1 MDQTIKRDIKMM
13 RFIAVLLFLINSID
27 VYAISFEDAIKVLQM
42 HESVDAERFKSKALS
57 EEAELKGSWGDPKF
71 KIVAKNFPKDSLEKD
86 QTPMTGIE
94 FGISQRI
101 ALTTKYG
108 NIEDAFK
115 SLANV
120 YQFQAND
127 KKEALTKGLW
137 EILIIKRKVTEELE
151 ILNENNAWISKILK
165 VSKRLYSTGKTSQQA
180 LLDIQIRK
188 SEIESQLSNKK
199 YELSQID
206 DRLNYLIGSSNIK
219 KSSIPWGSLKAKTNN
234 LKDNKE
240 LSLKEKLK
248 AKQLALTASKQNY
261 IPDLTVS
268 FGYTKR
274 SNIDGNGDF
283 VGAAISFPLPFSNEK
298 YSKHGKAVQE
308 KYMAVKKY
316 ENYRKQKM
324 RDVSVLGKEIKKLLG
339 ELRILKEKTIK
350 FASNSRAITAKSYG
364 LGNSTYVEL
373 LQSELKLQ
381 KILMHKVMLEA
392 KRDIKRATLKY
403 VKGEPLN
410 E

>member
-1 MDQTIKRDIKMM
+1 MDKRIKRDIKMM
-13 RFIAVLLFLINSID
+13 KYLVVLFLISSVD
-27 VYAISFEDAIKVLQM
+27 ASAITFEEAIKVLDK
-42 HESVDAERFKSKALS
+42 HESVDSVNFKSKALS

-71 KIVAKNFPKDSLEKD
+71 KIAAKNFPKDSLKDD

-94 FGISQRI
+94 FGISQKI

-115 SLANV
+115 SLSNA
-120 YQFQAND
+120 YQFEAED
-127 KKEALTKGLW
+127 KKEALTKAFW
-137 EILIIKRKVTEELE
+137 EILIIKRKVSEELE
-151 ILNENNAWISKILK
+151 ILKENNTWISKILK

-188 SEIESQLSNKK
+188 SEIESELNNKK

-206 DRLNYLIGSSNIK
+206 DRLKYLIGTSDIEAASV
-219 KSSIPWGSLKAKTNN
+219 PWKSLKTNSGK

-248 AKQLALTASKQNY
+248 AKDLALTASKLNY
-261 IPDLTVS
+261 VPDLTVS
-268 FGYTKR
+268 LGYTKR

-283 VGAAISFPLPFSNEK
+283 VGAAISFPLPFSGEK
-298 YSKHGKAVQE
+298 YSKHGQAVQE
-308 KYMAVKKY
+308 KYMAVKNF
-316 ENYRKQKM
+316 ENYKRQKN
-324 RDVSVLGKEIKKLLG
+324 RDISVLNKEIDKLLG
-339 ELRILKEKTIK
+339 ELSILKEKTIK
-350 FASNSRAITAKSYG
+350 FARNSREITAKSYG

-403 VKGEPLN
+403 VKGESLN

>member
-1 MDQTIKRDIKMM
+1 MDKQIKRDIKMIK
-13 RFIAVLLFLINSID
+13 FSIIPLFFLSLST
-27 VYAISFEDAIKVLQM
+27 YAITFDDAVKALKR
-42 HESVDAERFKSKALS
+42 HESVEAVNFKSKALG

-71 KIVAKNFPKDSLEKD
+71 KIAAKNFPKDTLEKD

-94 FGISQRI
+94 FGVSQKIS
-101 ALTTKYG
+101 LTTKYG

-115 SLANV
+115 SLSSA
-120 YQFQAND
+120 YEFDAKD
-127 KKEALTKGLW
+127 KEEALTKGLW
-137 EILIIKRKVTEELE
+137 EILIVKRKVSDELS
-151 ILNENNAWISKILK
+151 ILSENNTWITKILK

-188 SEIESQLSNKK
+188 SEIESEISNKK
-199 YELSQID
+199 YDLSQID
-206 DRLNYLIGSSNIK
+206 DRLNYLVGSESIDAN
-219 KSSIPWGSLKAKTNN
+219 SIPWKSLKSEAKVVT
-234 LKDNKE
+234 DNKE
-240 LSLKEKLK
+240 LSFKEKLK
-248 AKQLALTASKQNY
+248 AKDLSLTASKLNY
-261 IPDLTVS
+261 VPDLTVS
-268 FGYTKR
+268 IGYTKR

-283 VGAAISFPLPFSNEK
+283 VGAAISFPLPFSGEK

-308 KYMAVKKY
+308 KYMATKNY
-316 ENYRKQKM
+316 ENYKRKKI
-324 RDVSVLGKEIKKLLG
+324 RDISVLSKEVQKLLN
-339 ELRILKEKTIK
+339 ELKILKEKTIK
-350 FASNSRAITAKSYG
+350 FARNSREITSKSYG

-381 KILMHKVMLEA
+381 NILMQKVMLEA

>member
-1 MDQTIKRDIKMM
+1 MKY
-13 RFIAVLLFLINSID
+13 FVVLLFISSIEAK
-27 VYAISFEDAIKVLQM
+27 AITFERAIKVLQS
-42 HESVDAERFKSKALS
+42 HESVDSLRFKSKALS

-71 KIVAKNFPKDSLEKD
+71 KIAAKNFPKSSLKDD

-94 FGISQRI
+94 FGISQKF
-101 ALTTKYG
+101 ALTTKYE
-108 NIEDAFK
+108 NIEDALR
-115 SLANV
+115 SLSNA
-120 YQFQAND
+120 YQFEAND
-127 KKEALTKGLW
+127 KKEALTKAFW
-137 EILIIKRKVTEELE
+137 EILIIKRKVSEELE
-151 ILNENNAWISKILK
+151 ILNENNTWISKILK
-165 VSKRLYSTGKTSQQA
+165 ISKRLYSTGKTSQQA

-188 SEIESQLSNKK
+188 SEIESELNNKK

-206 DRLNYLIGSSNIK
+206 DRLNYLIGTSEIEIG
-219 KSSIPWGSLKAKTNN
+219 SIPWKSLKFNSEK

-248 AKQLALTASKQNY
+248 AKDLALTALKQSY
-261 IPDLTVS
+261 IPDLTLSV
-268 FGYTKR
+268 GYTKR
-274 SNIDGNGDF
+274 SDIDGNGDF
-283 VGAAISFPLPFSNEK
+283 VGVTISFPLPFSGEK
-298 YSKHGKAVQE
+298 YSKHAQAVQE
-308 KYMAVKKY
+308 KYIVVKNY
-316 ENYRKQKM
+316 ENYKRQKI
-324 RDVSVLGKEIKKLLG
+324 RDISVLSKEIDKLLG
-339 ELRILKEKTIK
+339 ELSILKEKIIK
-350 FASNSRAITAKSYG
+350 FARNSREIIAKSYS

>member
-1 MDQTIKRDIKMM
+1 MDKRIKRDVKMM
-13 RFIAVLLFLINSID
+13 KYLVILFLLSS
-27 VYAISFEDAIKVLQM
+27 VEASAITFEKAITVLGT
-42 HESVDAERFKSKALS
+42 HESVDSLNFKSKALS

-71 KIVAKNFPKDSLEKD
+71 KIAAKNFPKNSLRDD

-94 FGISQRI
+94 FGVSQKI

-115 SLANV
+115 SLSNA
-120 YQFQAND
+120 YQFEADD
-127 KKEALTKGLW
+127 KKEALTKAFW
-137 EILIIKRKVTEELE
+137 EILIIKRKVSEELE
-151 ILNENNAWISKILK
+151 ILKENNTWISKILK

-188 SEIESQLSNKK
+188 SEIESELNNKK

-206 DRLNYLIGSSNIK
+206 DRLKYLIGTSDVEEA
-219 KSSIPWGSLKAKTNN
+219 SIPWKSLKTNSDK

-248 AKQLALTASKQNY
+248 AKDLALTASKQNY
-261 IPDLTVS
+261 VPDLTVS
-268 FGYTKR
+268 LGYTKR
-274 SNIDGNGDF
+274 SKIDNNGDF
-283 VGAAISFPLPFSNEK
+283 VGAAISFPLPFSGEK
-298 YSKHGKAVQE
+298 YSKYGQAVQE
-308 KYMAVKKY
+308 KYVAVKNF
-316 ENYRKQKM
+316 ENYKRQKN
-324 RDVSVLGKEIKKLLG
+324 RDISVLSKEIDKLLG
-339 ELRILKEKTIK
+339 ELSILKEKTIK
-350 FASNSRAITAKSYG
+350 FARNSREITAKSYG

-403 VKGEPLN
+403 VKGESLN

>member
-1 MDQTIKRDIKMM
+1 MDKRIKRVAKMM
-13 RFIAVLLFLINSID
+13 KYFVVLFFISSMEAK
-27 VYAISFEDAIKVLQM
+27 AITFEKAIKALQS
-42 HESVDAERFKSKALS
+42 HESVDSVRFKSKALS

-71 KIVAKNFPKDSLEKD
+71 KIAAKNFPKDSLKDD

-94 FGISQRI
+94 FGVSQKI

-115 SLANV
+115 SLSNA
-120 YQFQAND
+120 YQFEADD
-127 KKEALTKGLW
+127 KKEALTKAFW
-137 EILIIKRKVTEELE
+137 EILIIKRKVSEELE
-151 ILNENNAWISKILK
+151 ILKENNTWISKILK

-188 SEIESQLSNKK
+188 SEIESELNNKK

-206 DRLNYLIGSSNIK
+206 DRLKYLIGTADIK
-219 KSSIPWGSLKAKTNN
+219 TASIPWKSLKTSSDK

-248 AKQLALTASKQNY
+248 AKDLALSASKKNY
-261 IPDLTVS
+261 VPDLTVS
-268 FGYTKR
+268 LGYTKR
-274 SNIDGNGDF
+274 SDTDGNGDF
-283 VGAAISFPLPFSNEK
+283 VGAAISFPLPFSGEK
-298 YSKHGKAVQE
+298 YSKHGQAVQE
-308 KYMAVKKY
+308 KYMAVKNF
-316 ENYRKQKM
+316 ENYKRQKN
-324 RDVSVLGKEIKKLLG
+324 RDISVLSKEIDKLLG
-339 ELRILKEKTIK
+339 ELSILKEKTIK
-350 FASNSRAITAKSYG
+350 FARNSREITAKSYG

-381 KILMHKVMLEA
+381 KILMNKVMLEA

>member
-1 MDQTIKRDIKMM
+1 MDKRITRDIKMIKV
-13 RFIAVLLFLINSID
+13 FVVLLLIVSLD
-27 VYAISFEDAIKVLQM
+27 ASAITFNEAIKTLQS
-42 HESVDAERFKSKALS
+42 HESIESVTFKSKALS

-71 KIVAKNFPKDSLEKD
+71 KIAAKNFPKSSLEKD

-94 FGISQRI
+94 FGISQKI

-115 SLANV
+115 SLSIA
-120 YQFQAND
+120 YQFDAND

-137 EILIIKRKVTEELE
+137 EILIIKRKVSEELS
-151 ILNENNAWISKILK
+151 ILNENKTWISKILK

-188 SEIESQLSNKK
+188 SEIESEINNKK
-199 YELSQID
+199 YELAQID
-206 DRLNYLIGSSNIK
+206 DRLKYLIGNTSVDADSV
-219 KSSIPWGSLKAKTNN
+219 PWSSLKSESKKI
-234 LKDNKE
+234 KDNKE
-240 LSLKEKLK
+240 LSLREKLK
-248 AKQLALTASKQNY
+248 AKSLSLSASKLNY
-261 IPDLTVS
+261 VPDLTVS

-283 VGAAISFPLPFSNEK
+283 VGAAVSFPLPFSGEK

-308 KYMAVKKY
+308 KYMAVKNY
-316 ENYRKQKM
+316 ENYKRLKR
-324 RDVSVLGKEIKKLLG
+324 RDISVLKKEIKKLLG
-339 ELRILKEKTIK
+339 ELNILKERTIK
-350 FASNSRAITAKSYG
+350 FAHNSREITSKSYG

>member
-1 MDQTIKRDIKMM
+1 MDNRIKRDIKMM
-13 RFIAVLLFLINSID
+13 KYLVILFIFSSVEANAITFEKAITVLGT
-27 VYAISFEDAIKVLQM
+27 
-42 HESVDAERFKSKALS
+42 HESVDSVNFKSKALS
-57 EEAELKGSWGDPKF
+57 EEAELRGSWGDPQF
-71 KIVAKNFPKDSLEKD
+71 KIAAKNFPKDSFEDD

-94 FGISQRI
+94 FGVSQKI

-115 SLANV
+115 SLSNA
-120 YQFQAND
+120 YQFEADD
-127 KKEALTKGLW
+127 KKEALTKAFW
-137 EILIIKRKVTEELE
+137 KILIIKRKASEELE
-151 ILNENNAWISKILK
+151 ILKENNTWISKILI

-188 SEIESQLSNKK
+188 SEIESELNNKN

-206 DRLNYLIGSSNIK
+206 DRLNYLIGTANIEA
-219 KSSIPWGSLKAKTNN
+219 SSIPWKSLRLNSDK

-248 AKQLALTASKQNY
+248 AKDFALTASKQNY
-261 IPDLTVS
+261 VPDLTVS
-268 FGYTKR
+268 IGYTKR
-274 SNIDGNGDF
+274 SNIDDNGDF
-283 VGAAISFPLPFSNEK
+283 VGAAISFPLPFSGKK
-298 YSKHGKAVQE
+298 YSNHGQAVHE
-308 KYMAVKKY
+308 KLMAVKNY
-316 ENYRKQKM
+316 EHYKRKKN
-324 RDVSVLGKEIKKLLG
+324 RDVLVLSKEIEKLLG
-339 ELRILKEKTIK
+339 ELSILKEKTIK
-350 FASNSRAITAKSYG
+350 FARNSREITAKSYG

>member
-1 MDQTIKRDIKMM
+1 MDKRIKRDIKMM
-13 RFIAVLLFLINSID
+13 KYLVILFLIGSVEAN
-27 VYAISFEDAIKVLQM
+27 AITFEKAITVLGT
-42 HESVDAERFKSKALS
+42 HESVDSVNFKSKALS

-71 KIVAKNFPKDSLEKD
+71 KIAAKNFPKDSLKND
-86 QTPMTGIE
+86 QSPMTGIE
-94 FGISQRI
+94 FGVSQKI

-115 SLANV
+115 SLSKA
-120 YQFQAND
+120 YKFSADD
-127 KKEALTKGLW
+127 KKEALTKAFW
-137 EILIIKRKVTEELE
+137 EILIIKRKVSEELE
-151 ILNENNAWISKILK
+151 ILKENNAWISKILK

-188 SEIESQLSNKK
+188 SEIESELNNKK

-206 DRLNYLIGSSNIK
+206 DRLKYLIGTSDFEET
-219 KSSIPWGSLKAKTNN
+219 SIPWKSLKISSDQ

-248 AKQLALTASKQNY
+248 AKDLALTASKQNY
-261 IPDLTVS
+261 VPDLTVS
-268 FGYTKR
+268 LGYTKR

-283 VGAAISFPLPFSNEK
+283 ASAAISFPLPFSGEK
-298 YSKHGKAVQE
+298 YSKHGQAVQE
-308 KYMAVKKY
+308 KYMAVKNF
-316 ENYRKQKM
+316 ENYKRQKN
-324 RDVSVLGKEIKKLLG
+324 RDISVLNKEIDKLLG
-339 ELRILKEKTIK
+339 ELSILKEKTIK
-350 FASNSRAITAKSYG
+350 FARNSREITAKSYG

-403 VKGEPLN
+403 VKGESLN

>member
-1 MDQTIKRDIKMM
+1 MK
-13 RFIAVLLFLINSID
+13 VLSLFTLFLSFNTN
-27 VYAISFEDAIKVLQM
+27 AITFQKAITVLGK
-42 HESVDAERFKSKALS
+42 HESVDSVNFKSKALS

-71 KIVAKNFPKDSLEKD
+71 KIAAKNFPKDSLKDD

-94 FGISQRI
+94 FGISQKI

-115 SLANV
+115 SLSNA
-120 YQFQAND
+120 YQFEADD
-127 KKEALTKGLW
+127 KKEALAKAFW
-137 EILIIKRKVTEELE
+137 EILIIKRKVSGELE
-151 ILNENNAWISKILK
+151 ILKENNTWISKILK

-188 SEIESQLSNKK
+188 SEIESELNNKK
-199 YELSQID
+199 YELSQIE
-206 DRLNYLIGSSNIK
+206 DRLNYLIGTSDVEEA
-219 KSSIPWGSLKAKTNN
+219 SIPWKSLKTNSDK

-248 AKQLALTASKQNY
+248 AKDLALTASKQNY
-261 IPDLTVS
+261 VPDLTVS
-268 FGYTKR
+268 LGYTKR
-274 SNIDGNGDF
+274 SNIDGNEDF
-283 VGAAISFPLPFSNEK
+283 VGAAISFPLPFSGEK
-298 YSKHGKAVQE
+298 YSKHGQAVQE
-308 KYMAVKKY
+308 KYIAVKNF
-316 ENYRKQKM
+316 ENYKRQKN
-324 RDVSVLGKEIKKLLG
+324 RDISVLSKEIDKLLG
-339 ELRILKEKTIK
+339 ELSILKEKTIK
-350 FASNSRAITAKSYG
+350 FARNSREITAKSYG
-364 LGNSTYVEL
+364 LGNSSYVEL

-403 VKGEPLN
+403 VKGESLN

>member
-1 MDQTIKRDIKMM
+1 MDKRIKRDIKMM
-13 RFIAVLLFLINSID
+13 KYLVILFLIGSVEAN
-27 VYAISFEDAIKVLQM
+27 AITFEKAIKVLSA
-42 HESVDAERFKSKALS
+42 HESVDSVNFKSKAVS
-57 EEAELKGSWGDPKF
+57 EEAKLKGSWGDAKF
-71 KIVAKNFPKDSLEKD
+71 KIAAKNFPKDSLKDD

-94 FGISQRI
+94 FGVSQKI

-115 SLANV
+115 SLSNA
-120 YQFQAND
+120 YQFEADD
-127 KKEALTKGLW
+127 KKEALTKAFW
-137 EILIIKRKVTEELE
+137 EILIIKRKVSEELE
-151 ILNENNAWISKILK
+151 ILKENNTWISKILK

-188 SEIESQLSNKK
+188 SEIESELNNKK

-206 DRLNYLIGSSNIK
+206 DRLKYLIGTSDVEET
-219 KSSIPWGSLKAKTNN
+219 SIPWKSLKTSSDK

-248 AKQLALTASKQNY
+248 AKDLALTASKQNY
-261 IPDLTVS
+261 VPDLTVS
-268 FGYTKR
+268 LGYTKR

-283 VGAAISFPLPFSNEK
+283 VGAAISFPLPFSGEK
-298 YSKHGKAVQE
+298 YSKHGQAVQE
-308 KYMAVKKY
+308 KYMAVKNF
-316 ENYRKQKM
+316 ENYKRQKN
-324 RDVSVLGKEIKKLLG
+324 RDISVLNKEIDKLLG
-339 ELRILKEKTIK
+339 ELSILKDKTIK
-350 FASNSRAITAKSYG
+350 FARNSREITAKSYG

-403 VKGEPLN
+403 VKGESLN

>member
-1 MDQTIKRDIKMM
+1 MDKRIKRVAKMM
-13 RFIAVLLFLINSID
+13 KYFVVLFFISSMEAK
-27 VYAISFEDAIKVLQM
+27 AITFEKAIKALQS
-42 HESVDAERFKSKALS
+42 HESVDSVRFKSKALS

-71 KIVAKNFPKDSLEKD
+71 KIAAKNFPKDSLKDD

-94 FGISQRI
+94 FGVSQKI

-115 SLANV
+115 SLSNA
-120 YQFQAND
+120 YQFEADD
-127 KKEALTKGLW
+127 KKEALTKAFW
-137 EILIIKRKVTEELE
+137 EILIIKRKVSEELE
-151 ILNENNAWISKILK
+151 ILKENNTWISKILK

-188 SEIESQLSNKK
+188 SEIESELNNKK

-206 DRLNYLIGSSNIK
+206 DRLKYLIGTADIK
-219 KSSIPWGSLKAKTNN
+219 TASIPWKSLKTSSDK

-248 AKQLALTASKQNY
+248 AKDLALSASKKNY
-261 IPDLTVS
+261 VPDLTVS
-268 FGYTKR
+268 LGYTKR
-274 SNIDGNGDF
+274 SDIDGNGDF
-283 VGAAISFPLPFSNEK
+283 VGAAISFPLPFAGEK
-298 YSKHGKAVQE
+298 YSKHGQAVQE
-308 KYMAVKKY
+308 KYMAVKNF
-316 ENYRKQKM
+316 ENYKRQKN
-324 RDVSVLGKEIKKLLG
+324 RDISVLRKEIEKLLG
-339 ELRILKEKTIK
+339 ELSILKEKTIK
-350 FASNSRAITAKSYG
+350 FARNSREITAKSYG

-381 KILMHKVMLEA
+381 KILMNKVMLEA

>member
-1 MDQTIKRDIKMM
+1 MDKRIKRVAKMM
-13 RFIAVLLFLINSID
+13 KYFVVLFFISSMEAK
-27 VYAISFEDAIKVLQM
+27 AITFEKAIKALQS
-42 HESVDAERFKSKALS
+42 HESVDSVRFKSKALS

-71 KIVAKNFPKDSLEKD
+71 KIAAKNFPKDSLKDD

-94 FGISQRI
+94 FGVSQKI

-115 SLANV
+115 SLSNA
-120 YQFQAND
+120 YQFEADD
-127 KKEALTKGLW
+127 KKEALTKAFW
-137 EILIIKRKVTEELE
+137 EILIIKRKVSEELE
-151 ILNENNAWISKILK
+151 ILKENNTWISKILK

-188 SEIESQLSNKK
+188 SEIESELNNKK

-206 DRLNYLIGSSNIK
+206 DRLKYLIGTADIK
-219 KSSIPWGSLKAKTNN
+219 TASIPWKSLKTSSDK

-248 AKQLALTASKQNY
+248 AKDLALSASKKNY
-261 IPDLTVS
+261 VPDLTVS
-268 FGYTKR
+268 LGYTKR
-274 SNIDGNGDF
+274 SDIDGNGDF
-283 VGAAISFPLPFSNEK
+283 VGAAISFPLPFSGEK
-298 YSKHGKAVQE
+298 YSKHGQAVQE
-308 KYMAVKKY
+308 KYMAVKNF
-316 ENYRKQKM
+316 ENYKRQKN
-324 RDVSVLGKEIKKLLG
+324 RDISVLRKEIEKLLG
-339 ELRILKEKTIK
+339 ELSILKEKTIK
-350 FASNSRAITAKSYG
+350 FARNSREITAKSYG

-381 KILMHKVMLEA
+381 KILMHKIMLEA

-403 VKGEPLN
+403 VKGESLN

>member
-1 MDQTIKRDIKMM
+1 MDKRIKRVAKMM
-13 RFIAVLLFLINSID
+13 KYFVILFFISSMEAK
-27 VYAISFEDAIKVLQM
+27 AITFEKAIKALQS
-42 HESVDAERFKSKALS
+42 HESVDSVRFKSKALS

-71 KIVAKNFPKDSLEKD
+71 KIAAKNFPKDSLKDD

-94 FGISQRI
+94 FGVSQKI

-115 SLANV
+115 SLSNA
-120 YQFQAND
+120 YQFEADD
-127 KKEALTKGLW
+127 KKEALTKAFW
-137 EILIIKRKVTEELE
+137 EILIIKRKVSEELE
-151 ILNENNAWISKILK
+151 ILKENNTWISKILK

-188 SEIESQLSNKK
+188 SEIESELNNKK

-206 DRLNYLIGSSNIK
+206 DRLKYLIGTADIK
-219 KSSIPWGSLKAKTNN
+219 TASIPWKSLKTSSDK

-248 AKQLALTASKQNY
+248 AKDLALSASKKNY
-261 IPDLTVS
+261 VPDLTVS
-268 FGYTKR
+268 LGYTKR
-274 SNIDGNGDF
+274 SDIDGNGDF
-283 VGAAISFPLPFSNEK
+283 VGAAISFPLPFSGEK
-298 YSKHGKAVQE
+298 YSKHGQAVQE
-308 KYMAVKKY
+308 KYMAVKNF
-316 ENYRKQKM
+316 ENYKRQKN
-324 RDVSVLGKEIKKLLG
+324 RDISVLRKEIEKLLG
-339 ELRILKEKTIK
+339 ELSILKEKTIK
-350 FASNSRAITAKSYG
+350 FARNSREITAKSYG

-381 KILMHKVMLEA
+381 KILMNKVMLEA

>member
-1 MDQTIKRDIKMM
+1 MDKRIKRDIKMIK
-13 RFIAVLLFLINSID
+13 FIVGLLLISSID
-27 VYAISFEDAIKVLQM
+27 AHAITFNEAVKALQA
-42 HESVDAERFKSKALS
+42 HESIKAVDFKSRALS

-71 KIVAKNFPKDSLEKD
+71 KIAAKNFPKDTLEKD

-94 FGISQRI
+94 FGISQKI

-115 SLANV
+115 SLANA

-127 KKEALTKGLW
+127 KKEALAKGLW
-137 EILIIKRKVTEELE
+137 EILIIKRKVSEELS
-151 ILNENNAWISKILK
+151 ILNENNTWISKILK

-188 SEIESQLSNKK
+188 SEIESEINNKK
-199 YELSQID
+199 YDLSQID
-206 DRLNYLIGSSNIK
+206 DRLQYLIGSSNIDTT
-219 KSSIPWGSLKAKTNN
+219 SIPWSTLKSVSKKIT
-234 LKDNKE
+234 DNKE
-240 LSLKEKLK
+240 LGLKERLK
-248 AKQLALTASKQNY
+248 AKELSLSASKLNY
-261 IPDLTVS
+261 VPDLTVS
-268 FGYTKR
+268 LGYTKR

-283 VGAAISFPLPFSNEK
+283 VGAAISFPLPFSGEK

-308 KYMAVKKY
+308 KYMAVKNY
-316 ENYRKQKM
+316 ENYKRQKI
-324 RDVSVLGKEIKKLLG
+324 RDISVLEKEIKKLLG
-339 ELRILKEKTIK
+339 ELNILKERTIK
-350 FASNSRAITAKSYG
+350 FARNSREITSKSYG

>member
-1 MDQTIKRDIKMM
+1 MDKRITRDIKMIKV
-13 RFIAVLLFLINSID
+13 FVVLLLIVSLD
-27 VYAISFEDAIKVLQM
+27 ASAITFNEAIKTLQS
-42 HESVDAERFKSKALS
+42 HESIESVTFKSKALS

-71 KIVAKNFPKDSLEKD
+71 KIAAKNFPKSSLEKD

-94 FGISQRI
+94 FGISQKI

-115 SLANV
+115 SLSIA
-120 YQFQAND
+120 YQFDAND

-137 EILIIKRKVTEELE
+137 EILIIKRKVSEELS
-151 ILNENNAWISKILK
+151 ILNENKTWISKILK

-180 LLDIQIRK
+180 LLDIQI
-188 SEIESQLSNKK
+188 KK
-199 YELSQID
+199 YELAQID
-206 DRLNYLIGSSNIK
+206 DRLKYLIGNTSVDADSV
-219 KSSIPWGSLKAKTNN
+219 PWSSLKSESKKI
-234 LKDNKE
+234 KDNKE
-240 LSLKEKLK
+240 LSLREKLK
-248 AKQLALTASKQNY
+248 AKSLSLSASKLNY
-261 IPDLTVS
+261 VPDLTVS

-283 VGAAISFPLPFSNEK
+283 VGAAVSFPLPFSGEK

-308 KYMAVKKY
+308 KYMAVKNY
-316 ENYRKQKM
+316 ENYKRLKR
-324 RDVSVLGKEIKKLLG
+324 RDISVLKKEIKKLLG
-339 ELRILKEKTIK
+339 ELNILKERTIK
-350 FASNSRAITAKSYG
+350 FAHNSREITSKSYG

>member
-1 MDQTIKRDIKMM
+1 MDKRIKRVAKMM
-13 RFIAVLLFLINSID
+13 KYFVVLFFISSMEAK
-27 VYAISFEDAIKVLQM
+27 AITFEKAIKALQS
-42 HESVDAERFKSKALS
+42 HESVDSVRFKSKALS

-71 KIVAKNFPKDSLEKD
+71 KIAAKNFPKDSLKDD

-94 FGISQRI
+94 FGVSQKI

-115 SLANV
+115 SLSNA
-120 YQFQAND
+120 YQFEADD
-127 KKEALTKGLW
+127 KKEALTKAFW
-137 EILIIKRKVTEELE
+137 EILIIKRKVSEELE
-151 ILNENNAWISKILK
+151 ILKENNTWISKILK

-188 SEIESQLSNKK
+188 SEIESELNNKK

-206 DRLNYLIGSSNIK
+206 DRLKYLIGTADIK
-219 KSSIPWGSLKAKTNN
+219 TASIPWKSLKTSSDK

-248 AKQLALTASKQNY
+248 AKDLALSASKKNY
-261 IPDLTVS
+261 VPDLTVS
-268 FGYTKR
+268 LGYTKR
-274 SNIDGNGDF
+274 SDIDGNGDF
-283 VGAAISFPLPFSNEK
+283 VGAAISFPLPFSGEK
-298 YSKHGKAVQE
+298 YSKHGQAVQE
-308 KYMAVKKY
+308 KYMAVKNF
-316 ENYRKQKM
+316 ENYKRQKN
-324 RDVSVLGKEIKKLLG
+324 RDISVLRKEIEKLLG
-339 ELRILKEKTIK
+339 ELSILKEKTIK
-350 FASNSRAITAKSYG
+350 FARNSREITAKSYS

-381 KILMHKVMLEA
+381 KILMHKIMLEA

-403 VKGEPLN
+403 VKGESLN

>member
-1 MDQTIKRDIKMM
+1 MDKRIKRVAKMM
-13 RFIAVLLFLINSID
+13 KYFVVLFFISSMEAK
-27 VYAISFEDAIKVLQM
+27 AITFEKAIKALQS
-42 HESVDAERFKSKALS
+42 HESVDSVRFKSKALS

-71 KIVAKNFPKDSLEKD
+71 KIAAKNFPKDSLKDD

-94 FGISQRI
+94 FGVSQKI

-115 SLANV
+115 SLSNA
-120 YQFQAND
+120 YQFEADD
-127 KKEALTKGLW
+127 KKEALTKALW
-137 EILIIKRKVTEELE
+137 EILIIKRKVSEELE
-151 ILNENNAWISKILK
+151 ILKENNTWISKILK

-188 SEIESQLSNKK
+188 SEIESELNNKK

-206 DRLNYLIGSSNIK
+206 DRLKYLIGTSDVEEA
-219 KSSIPWGSLKAKTNN
+219 SIPWKSLKTNSDK

-248 AKQLALTASKQNY
+248 AKDLALTASKQNY
-261 IPDLTVS
+261 VPDLTVS
-268 FGYTKR
+268 LGYTKR

-283 VGAAISFPLPFSNEK
+283 VGAAISFPLPFSGEK
-298 YSKHGKAVQE
+298 YSKHGQAVQE
-308 KYMAVKKY
+308 KYMAVKNF
-316 ENYRKQKM
+316 ENYKRQKN
-324 RDVSVLGKEIKKLLG
+324 RDISVLSKEIDKLLG
-339 ELRILKEKTIK
+339 ELSILKEKTIK
-350 FASNSRAITAKSYG
+350 FARNSREITAKSYG

-403 VKGEPLN
+403 VKGESLN

>member
-1 MDQTIKRDIKMM
+1 MDRKITRDTKMIKV
-13 RFIAVLLFLINSID
+13 FIALFMISSID
-27 VYAISFEDAIKVLQM
+27 VYAITFDEAVKALQT
-42 HESVDAERFKSKALS
+42 HESIESVKFKSKAVS
-57 EEAELKGSWGDPKF
+57 EEADLKGSWGDPMF
-71 KIVAKNFPKDSLEKD
+71 KVTAKNFPQDSLKD
-86 QTPMTGIE
+86 NETPMTGIE
-94 FGISQRI
+94 FGVSQKI

-115 SLANV
+115 SLSNA
-120 YQFQAND
+120 YQYEADD
-127 KKEALTKGLW
+127 KKEALIKGLW
-137 EILIIKRKVTEELE
+137 EVLIIQRKVSEELG
-151 ILNENNAWISKILK
+151 ILKENNAWITKILK

-188 SEIESQLSNKK
+188 SEIDSELNNKK

-206 DRLNYLIGSSNIK
+206 DRLKYLIGSSTIDPK
-219 KSSIPWGSLKAKTNN
+219 SIPWDSLKSKSDN

-248 AKQLALTASKQNY
+248 AKDLALTASKQNY
-261 IPDLTVS
+261 VPDLTVS
-268 FGYTKR
+268 VGYTKR
-274 SNIDGNGDF
+274 SDIDGNGDF
-283 VGAAISFPLPFSNEK
+283 VGAAISFPLPFSGEK
-298 YSKHGKAVQE
+298 YSKHGQAVQE
-308 KYMAVKKY
+308 KYMAVKNY
-316 ENYRKQKM
+316 ENYKRQKN
-324 RDVSVLGKEIKKLLG
+324 RDISVLSKEIDKLLG
-339 ELRILKEKTIK
+339 ELSILKEKTIK
-350 FASNSRAITAKSYG
+350 FARNSREITAKSYG

-403 VKGEPLN
+403 VKGDPLN

>member
-1 MDQTIKRDIKMM
+1 MM
-13 RFIAVLLFLINSID
+13 KYLIVLFFITSVEVNAITFEKAIIVLST
-27 VYAISFEDAIKVLQM
+27 
-42 HESVDAERFKSKALS
+42 HESVDSVNFKSKALS
-57 EEAELKGSWGDPKF
+57 EEAEFKGSWGDPKF
-71 KIVAKNFPKDSLEKD
+71 KIAAKNFPKDSLKDD

-94 FGISQRI
+94 FSVSQKI

-115 SLANV
+115 SLSNA
-120 YQFQAND
+120 YQFEADD
-127 KKEALTKGLW
+127 KKEALTKAFW
-137 EILIIKRKVTEELE
+137 EILIFKRKVSEELG
-151 ILNENNAWISKILK
+151 ILRENKTWISKILK

-188 SEIESQLSNKK
+188 SEIESELNNKK

-206 DRLNYLIGSSNIK
+206 DRLKYLIGTSDVEET
-219 KSSIPWGSLKAKTNN
+219 SIPWKSLKTSSDK

-248 AKQLALTASKQNY
+248 AKDLALTASKQNY
-261 IPDLTVS
+261 VPDLTVS
-268 FGYTKR
+268 LGYTKR

-283 VGAAISFPLPFSNEK
+283 VGAAISFPLPFSGEK
-298 YSKHGKAVQE
+298 YSKHGQAVQE
-308 KYMAVKKY
+308 KYMAVKNF
-316 ENYRKQKM
+316 ENYKRQKN
-324 RDVSVLGKEIKKLLG
+324 RDISVLNKEIDKLLG
-339 ELRILKEKTIK
+339 ELSILKDKTIK
-350 FASNSRAITAKSYG
+350 FARNSREITSKSYG

-403 VKGEPLN
+403 VKGESLN

>member
-1 MDQTIKRDIKMM
+1 MDNRIKRDIKMIRIFM
-13 RFIAVLLFLINSID
+13 IPLVIVSLNANAVTFN
-27 VYAISFEDAIKVLQM
+27 EAIKALQT
-42 HESVDAERFKSKALS
+42 HESIEAVSFKSKALA

-71 KIVAKNFPKDSLEKD
+71 KITAKNFPKDTLEKD

-94 FGISQRI
+94 FGISQKI

-115 SLANV
+115 SLSNA
-120 YQFQAND
+120 YQFDAND

-137 EILIIKRKVTEELE
+137 EILIIKRKISDELS
-151 ILNENNAWISKILK
+151 ILNENSTWIFKILK
-165 VSKRLYSTGKTSQQA
+165 ISKRLYSTGKTSQQA

-188 SEIESQLSNKK
+188 SEIEGEISNKK
-199 YELSQID
+199 YDLSQID
-206 DRLNYLIGSSNIK
+206 DRLNYLVGNADIDA
-219 KSSIPWGSLKAKTNN
+219 SSIPWTFLRSRGKVV
-234 LKDNKE
+234 KDNKD
-240 LSLKEKLK
+240 LSLKEKLR
-248 AKQLALTASKQNY
+248 AKELILTASKLNY
-261 IPDLTVS
+261 VPDLTVS
-268 FGYTKR
+268 LGYTKR

-283 VGAAISFPLPFSNEK
+283 LGAAISFPLPFSGEK

-308 KYMAVKKY
+308 KYMATKNY
-316 ENYRKQKM
+316 ENYKRKKI
-324 RDVSVLGKEIKKLLG
+324 RDISVLSKEVDKLLS
-339 ELRILKEKTIK
+339 ELSIINEKTIK
-350 FASNSRAITAKSYG
+350 FARNSREITSKSYG

-381 KILMHKVMLEA
+381 EILMHKVMLEA
-392 KRDIKRATLKY
+392 KRDIKRAALKY

>member
-1 MDQTIKRDIKMM
+1 MDKRIKRDIKMM
-13 RFIAVLLFLINSID
+13 KYLVVLFLISSVD
-27 VYAISFEDAIKVLQM
+27 ASAITFEEAIKVLNK
-42 HESVDAERFKSKALS
+42 HESVDSVNFKSKALS

-71 KIVAKNFPKDSLEKD
+71 KIAAKNFPKDSLKDD

-94 FGISQRI
+94 FGVSQKI

-115 SLANV
+115 SLSNA
-120 YQFQAND
+120 YQFEADD
-127 KKEALTKGLW
+127 KKEALTKAFW
-137 EILIIKRKVTEELE
+137 EILIIKRKVSEELE
-151 ILNENNAWISKILK
+151 ILKENNTWISKILK

-188 SEIESQLSNKK
+188 SEIESELNNKK

-206 DRLNYLIGSSNIK
+206 DRLKYLIGTSDVEET
-219 KSSIPWGSLKAKTNN
+219 SIPWKSLKTSSDK

-248 AKQLALTASKQNY
+248 AKDLALTASKQNY
-261 IPDLTVS
+261 VPDLTVS
-268 FGYTKR
+268 LGYTKR

-283 VGAAISFPLPFSNEK
+283 VGAAISFPLPFSGEK
-298 YSKHGKAVQE
+298 YSKHGQAVQE
-308 KYMAVKKY
+308 KYMAVKNF
-316 ENYRKQKM
+316 ENYKRQKN
-324 RDVSVLGKEIKKLLG
+324 RDISVLNKEIDKLLG
-339 ELRILKEKTIK
+339 ELSILKEKTIK
-350 FASNSRAITAKSYG
+350 FARNSREITAKSYG

-381 KILMHKVMLEA
+381 RILMHKVMLEA

-403 VKGEPLN
+403 VKGESLN

>member
-1 MDQTIKRDIKMM
+1 MDKRIKRDIKMM
-13 RFIAVLLFLINSID
+13 KYLVVLFLISSVD
-27 VYAISFEDAIKVLQM
+27 ASAITFEEAIKVLNK
-42 HESVDAERFKSKALS
+42 HESVDSVNFKSKALS

-71 KIVAKNFPKDSLEKD
+71 KIAAKNFPKDSLKDD

-94 FGISQRI
+94 FGVSQKI

-115 SLANV
+115 SLSNA
-120 YQFQAND
+120 YQFEADD
-127 KKEALTKGLW
+127 KKEALTKALW
-137 EILIIKRKVTEELE
+137 EILIIKRKVSEELE
-151 ILNENNAWISKILK
+151 ILKENNTWISKILK

-188 SEIESQLSNKK
+188 SEIESELNNKN

-206 DRLNYLIGSSNIK
+206 DRLKYLIGTSDVEAA
-219 KSSIPWGSLKAKTNN
+219 SIPWKFLKTSSDK

-248 AKQLALTASKQNY
+248 AKDLALTASKQNY
-261 IPDLTVS
+261 VPDLTVS
-268 FGYTKR
+268 LGYTKR

-283 VGAAISFPLPFSNEK
+283 VGAAISFPLPFSGEK
-298 YSKHGKAVQE
+298 YSKHKQAVQE
-308 KYMAVKKY
+308 KYMAVKNF
-316 ENYRKQKM
+316 ENYKRQKN
-324 RDVSVLGKEIKKLLG
+324 RDISVLNKEIDKLLG
-339 ELRILKEKTIK
+339 ELSILKEKTIK
-350 FASNSRAITAKSYG
+350 FARNSREITAKSYG

-381 KILMHKVMLEA
+381 RILMHKVMLEA

-403 VKGEPLN
+403 VKGESLN